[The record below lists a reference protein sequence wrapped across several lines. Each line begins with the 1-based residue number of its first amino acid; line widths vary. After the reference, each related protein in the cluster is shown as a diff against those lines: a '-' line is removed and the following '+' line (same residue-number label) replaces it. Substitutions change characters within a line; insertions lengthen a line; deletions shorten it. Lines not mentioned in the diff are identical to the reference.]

1 MTSEPQPASSSLRR
15 SKAGGALHWFGALLI
30 FLAEMLM
37 LLGLAWWGFTAVDGW
52 ARVLIGLAL
61 PAVVAT
67 VWGLALAPRARFRW
81 RDLTRLPVRTLVLAA
96 GALALFAVGASVL
109 AWVDAVLIVV
119 GTVLTA
125 SFPAPP
131 SVTGDVTPDA

>member
-15 SKAGGALHWFGALLI
+15 SKAGGALHW
-30 FLAEMLM
+30 
-37 LLGLAWWGFTAVDGW
+37 
-52 ARVLIGLAL
+52 
-61 PAVVAT
+61 
-67 VWGLALAPRARFRW
+67 
-81 RDLTRLPVRTLVLAA
+81 
-96 GALALFAVGASVL
+96 VG
-109 AWVDAVLIVV
+109 AVLIVV